1 MASIHVKLLSLAPP
15 WCAGAQPPPWCAQAQ
30 PPPWCACALP
40 RLLTSDH
47 ISHFNPSSHNL
58 SMTQSSKIPHLFL
71 LNTNDPYMV
80 RFNSLLKDLLVV
92 YQICAKKEKCL
103 KYMWNFLMLSLEV
116 ANQGEWHLILLQS
129 AGNLLDL
136 VITIWFSTCGL
147 MSYVPKFS
155 LRVIPPNQYF
165 LLKMTLVWPYC
176 ILLLELAYWE
186 GREGEQDGKGGSLFP
201 SEGHSS
207 LEGEPFLPSDLD
219 VV

>member
-1 MASIHVKLLSLAPP
+1 MPWLLPDVLEPSL
-15 WCAGAQPPPWCAQAQ
+15 
-30 PPPWCACALP
+30 LP
-40 RLLTSDH
+40 DVPVLFPGFWLQDH

-71 LNTNDPYMV
+71 LNTNGPYMV
-80 RFNSLLKDLLVV
+80 RFNSLLKGLLVV

-103 KYMWNFLMLSLEV
+103 KYMWNFLMLSLKV
-116 ANQGEWHLILLQS
+116 TNQREWHLILLQT

-165 LLKMTLVWPYC
+165 LLKMTL
-176 ILLLELAYWE
+176 ILLEFAYWE
-186 GREGEQDGKGGSLFP
+186 GRKGKQDGKGGSLFP

-207 LEGEPFLPSDLD
+207 LEGRILSPK
-219 VV
+219 